1 MRQVY
6 FRFVLSAFASLAL
19 GLTGCGSSDSK
30 SGEPKK
36 SDNAPVLQKKEAGGA
51 GAPKAGNPE

>member
-1 MRQVY
+1 MRRVY
-6 FRFVLSAFASLAL
+6 FRIVLTVFASFAL
-19 GLTGCGSSDSK
+19 GLTGCGGSDSK

-36 SDNAPVLQKKEAGGA
+36 PDKAPVLLKKEAGGA